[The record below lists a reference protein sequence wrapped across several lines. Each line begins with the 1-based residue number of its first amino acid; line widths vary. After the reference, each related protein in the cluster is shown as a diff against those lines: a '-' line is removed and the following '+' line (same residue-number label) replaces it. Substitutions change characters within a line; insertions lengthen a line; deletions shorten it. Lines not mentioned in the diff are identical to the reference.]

1 MQHAHHFTIPPA
13 NTFIISLFHD
23 THSSGC
29 DTASHCVCL
38 LASLFN
44 VYLAALGL
52 SCRMQDLFSCGMQT
66 FSCGM
71 WDLVP

>member
-1 MQHAHHFTIPPA
+1 MQHAYHFTILPA

-23 THSSGC
+23 THSSGY
-29 DTASHCVCL
+29 DTVSHCVC
-38 LASLFN
+38 LFN

-52 SCRMQDLFSCGMQT
+52 SCSMQDLFSCGMQT
-66 FSCGM
+66 LSCGM